1 MSFIDNNIIP
11 ILSGENLNMIVLDY
25 KEEQYKKI
33 ISNSKRHRKYYIE
46 KIEEITNEKII
57 NLMENII
64 NNLSELIMDVENKL
78 LLIDDIRHE
87 INYKTNGMNQEIL
100 RINKKFTD
108 DIYELNKK
116 YDYWLNNK
124 NFVLYSIS
132 TIIIFLNIALC
143 LLLIIILFQLYQVKI

>member
-33 ISNSKRHRKYYIE
+33 TSNSKRHRKYYIE

-64 NNLSELIMDVENKL
+64 NNLSELIIDVENKL
-78 LLIDDIRHE
+78 LE
-87 INYKTNGMNQEIL
+87 ISEIKMMSIVFKIQEIE
-100 RINKKFTD
+100 K
-108 DIYELNKK
+108 
-116 YDYWLNNK
+116 
-124 NFVLYSIS
+124 
-132 TIIIFLNIALC
+132 
-143 LLLIIILFQLYQVKI
+143 

>member
-33 ISNSKRHRKYYIE
+33 ISNSKRHKKYYIE

-64 NNLSELIMDVENKL
+64 NNLSELIMDIENKL
-78 LLIDDIRHE
+78 LE
-87 INYKTNGMNQEIL
+87 ISEI
-100 RINKKFTD
+100 KF
-108 DIYELNKK
+108 
-116 YDYWLNNK
+116 
-124 NFVLYSIS
+124 
-132 TIIIFLNIALC
+132 NI
-143 LLLIIILFQLYQVKI
+143 QGNEK

>member
-57 NLMENII
+57 NLSVAGTTTLTGATTLN
-64 NNLSELIMDVENKL
+64 NNLSVSGTTTL
-78 LLIDDIRHE
+78 
-87 INYKTNGMNQEIL
+87 TGAA
-100 RINKKFTD
+100 T
-108 DIYELNKK
+108 
-116 YDYWLNNK
+116 LNN
-124 NFVLYSIS
+124 
-132 TIIIFLNIALC
+132 IIIIKNIS
-143 LLLIIILFQLYQVKI
+143 

>member
-33 ISNSKRHRKYYIE
+33 IYNSKRHKKYYLE

-64 NNLSELIMDVENKL
+64 NNLSELIIDVEDKL
-78 LLIDDIRHE
+78 NE
-87 INYKTNGMNQEIL
+87 ISEI
-100 RINKKFTD
+100 KFNLQND
-108 DIYELNKK
+108 RK
-116 YDYWLNNK
+116 
-124 NFVLYSIS
+124 
-132 TIIIFLNIALC
+132 
-143 LLLIIILFQLYQVKI
+143 